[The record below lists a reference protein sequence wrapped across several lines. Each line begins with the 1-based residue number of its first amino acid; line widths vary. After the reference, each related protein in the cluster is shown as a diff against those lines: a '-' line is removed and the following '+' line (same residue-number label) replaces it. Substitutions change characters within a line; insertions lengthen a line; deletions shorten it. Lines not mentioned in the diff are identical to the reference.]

1 MSKRN
6 VDVTEEV
13 IEEINVEDGNDPSYQ
28 LDPGRPTCYRQN
40 TYMLTSTRGRQP
52 V

>member
-1 MSKRN
+1 MSKPN
-6 VDVTEEV
+6 EEV

-28 LDPGRPTCYRQN
+28 LDPGRPMCFRYN
-40 TYMLTSTRGRQP
+40 NFMLTSRRGRRP